1 MNYECCEAN
10 SVFIINNKIIVEDI
24 SKKFVGKQKIMA
36 NESSLS
42 SSSTENRIIGKKIKR
57 KNFENEK
64 NLSSSTKSKINEDCS
79 DEDMKAKKND
89 YTRSDLFDKEGKL
102 ILTNIKL

>member
-10 SVFIINNKIIVEDI
+10 SVFIIKNKIIVEDI
-24 SKKFVGKQKIMA
+24 PKKFVRKQKIMV

-57 KNFENEK
+57 NENDK

-79 DEDMKAKKND
+79 EEDMKAKKND